1 MWGAIAYD
9 ASPGRKPVVL
19 RRLLP
24 YWRAAWMDTTTG
36 VALLFLAA
44 AIELLQ
50 PWPLKLL
57 VDYVLGSRPVPL
69 WLANLWPSFRTGN
82 KAGMITGL
90 CGAILV
96 QALAYRFTF
105 LGSQYL
111 LIRVGARMVRQLRV
125 DVCDHLHR
133 LSLTYHDR
141 TRVGDSIYKAAYD
154 TTAALS
160 LTSQALAP
168 AATAVVTFVGIL
180 LVVAWL
186 DWYLTL
192 VALLAGPLF
201 LLLIRVFGATI
212 ERRSKDYHEKESSLV
227 SILQESLSSIRAV
240 QAFSREPETS
250 SIVTRQADESLA
262 AIKRQVFA
270 QLAFSSSVGLVM
282 AMGITAVVWI
292 GAHRVLAGYLSLGD
306 VILFLAYLGMLYQPM
321 NAFSQSANVV
331 HTARSQL
338 SRVFEVL
345 DTAPEIAERAGAVEL
360 PHLAG
365 RIEFRGVSFGYEREA
380 VLKGVDL
387 TVEAGET
394 IAVVGRTGA
403 GKTTLISL
411 LLRFYDPT
419 EGEILIDGRDLRDL
433 KISWLRHQIGV
444 VLQDAIL
451 FHATIADNIAYARPG
466 ATRAQIEMAAQSAL
480 ADNFIR
486 STPQGYD
493 TVLGERG
500 VTLSGGQRQRLA
512 IARAF
517 LKDAPILVLDE
528 PSSALDAETEAA
540 LMVAVKQLAKGRTT
554 FIISHRLSTVRHADR
569 VIVLDGGGI
578 VESGTHDE
586 LLALGRLYRRL
597 YVSHWGD
604 TTHT

>member
-1 MWGAIAYD
+1 
-9 ASPGRKPVVL
+9 VL
-19 RRLLP
+19 RRLIP
-24 YWRAAWMDTTTG
+24 YWRDAWLDTAIG
-36 VALLFLAA
+36 VALLLLAA

-57 VDYVLGSRPVPL
+57 VDSVLGSRPVPM
-69 WLANLWPSFRTGN
+69 WLAHLWPAFRTGN
-82 KAGMITGL
+82 KTGMIAGL
-90 CGAILV
+90 CGAILI
-96 QALAYRFTF
+96 QALAYRLTF

-125 DVCDHLHR
+125 EVCDHLHR
-133 LSLTYHDR
+133 LSMTYHDR
-141 TRVGDSIYKAAYD
+141 TRAGDSIYRAAYD

-180 LVVAWL
+180 LVVAWI

-201 LLLIRVFGATI
+201 LLLIRVFGRSI
-212 ERRSKDYHEKESSLV
+212 EKRSKEYHERESSLV

-250 SIVTRQADESLA
+250 SIVTRQADRSLM

-270 QLAFSSSVGLVM
+270 QLAFSTCVGLVM
-282 AMGITAVVWI
+282 AVGITAVVWI
-292 GAHRVLAGYLSLGD
+292 GAHRVLAGYLSVGD
-306 VILFLAYLGMLYQPM
+306 IILFLAYLGMLYQPM
-321 NAFSQSANVV
+321 NAFSQSANVL

-338 SRVFEVL
+338 GRVFEVL
-345 DTAPEIAERAGAVEL
+345 DTAPEIADRAGAVEL
-360 PHLAG
+360 PHLSG
-365 RIEFRGVSFGYEREA
+365 RIEFRGVSFGYERET
-380 VLKGVDL
+380 VLRGVDL
-387 TVEAGET
+387 AVEPGEM

-419 EGEILIDGRDLRDL
+419 EGEILIDGHDLRDL
-433 KISWLRHQIGV
+433 KLAWVRHQIGV

-451 FHATIADNIAYARPG
+451 FHATIAENIAYARPG
-466 ATRAQIEMAAQSAL
+466 ATRTQIESAAQSAL
-480 ADNFIR
+480 AEGFIK
-486 STPQGYD
+486 SMPQGYD
-493 TVLGERG
+493 SVLGERG

-540 LMVAVKQLAKGRTT
+540 LMTAVNKLAKDRTT

-569 VIVLDGGGI
+569 VIVIDDGRI
-578 VESGTHDE
+578 VESGTHED
-586 LLALGRLYRRL
+586 LLALSGLYRRL
-597 YVSHWGD
+597 YISHWGD
-604 TTHT
+604 TAHS